1 MARRYPIGRVRNIG
15 IMAHIDA
22 GKTTTTERMLFFTGI
37 TYKIGEVDEGT
48 AVMDWMEQEQERGIT
63 ITSAATTCFWKDHQI
78 NIIDT
83 PGHVDFTVE
92 VERSL
97 RVLDGGI
104 VILCGV
110 GGVEAQ
116 SETVWRQADRYQVP
130 RIVYINKMDRLG
142 ANPEKAMEEIK
153 EKLHAVPLMVQIPMG
168 REDTFRGII
177 DLVHMKEIDWGEEL
191 MGKEFQVRDV
201 AEEYRDEALRK
212 RLEMI
217 EILSDVDDTI
227 MERYLEEKEISPEE
241 IQKAIRKGT
250 LSLKFFPVLFG
261 SSFRNKGVHPLLDAV
276 VNYLPAPVDVPPVR
290 GYHPRTKKAEER
302 KAADEEPFSSLV
314 FKIMNDP
321 YVGTVSFTRI
331 YSGKIKVG
339 SYVYNS
345 RVEAEERI
353 TRLLEMHSN
362 KRKEINE
369 AYAGDIVALG
379 SMKSVTTGDTLC
391 IRNRPVVLESISF
404 PEPVVSAVVEPK
416 SRTEHAKLSD
426 ALNRLTREDP
436 TFKVTKDPVTGQ
448 TVVLGMGELHLEVLM
463 DRMSREF
470 GVKANLGK
478 PQVAYRETIIQES
491 EGEGRYE
498 RQVGGRNHYGH
509 CRLRVKPLE
518 RERGFEFENQ
528 VKETVIPGE
537 FIPAVEAGI
546 KEAMETGIL
555 ASYPVSDIKAV
566 LLDGSYHEADSSP
579 MAFKIAATLAFREA
593 ARKASPV
600 LLEPVMNLVVVTP
613 DEYMGDIISDINSRR
628 GRVVSMERKGG
639 SRVIKIHVP
648 LKEMFGYATSL
659 RTITQGRGV
668 FSMEFF
674 RYELMPAAAMEE
686 IVARFEGRY
695 VAHQR

>member
-110 GGVEAQ
+110 GSVEAQ

-177 DLVHMKEIDWGEEL
+177 DLVHMKEIDWGVEL

-290 GYHPRTKKAEER
+290 GYHPRTKKVEER

-498 RQVGGRNHYGH
+498 
-509 CRLRVKPLE
+509 
-518 RERGFEFENQ
+518 
-528 VKETVIPGE
+528 
-537 FIPAVEAGI
+537 
-546 KEAMETGIL
+546 
-555 ASYPVSDIKAV
+555 
-566 LLDGSYHEADSSP
+566 
-579 MAFKIAATLAFREA
+579 
-593 ARKASPV
+593 
-600 LLEPVMNLVVVTP
+600 
-613 DEYMGDIISDINSRR
+613 
-628 GRVVSMERKGG
+628 
-639 SRVIKIHVP
+639 
-648 LKEMFGYATSL
+648 
-659 RTITQGRGV
+659 
-668 FSMEFF
+668 
-674 RYELMPAAAMEE
+674 
-686 IVARFEGRY
+686 
-695 VAHQR
+695 